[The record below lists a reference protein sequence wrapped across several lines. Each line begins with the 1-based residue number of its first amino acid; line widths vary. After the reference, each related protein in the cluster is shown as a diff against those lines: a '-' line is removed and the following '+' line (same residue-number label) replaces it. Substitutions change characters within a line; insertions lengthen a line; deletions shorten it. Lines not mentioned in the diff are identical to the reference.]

1 MFWQKKINSKSY
13 VAGTCINLA
22 FALFFGLPEL
32 KDALSLVLMVLCSVG
47 NHIFMVYALNSL
59 IESQLYDGDAV
70 NKKKLFGSIVG
81 KTLFLVVGF
90 VCLIKF
96 SPNKVLQ
103 ALSLYIFQLII
114 LGLKVLNNDAQ
125 NHARSLLIGSVN
137 CYGKWIYFYL
147 SA

>member
-13 VAGTCINLA
+13 LIGTAINVA
-22 FALFFGLPEL
+22 FAVYFGLPEL
-32 KDALSLVLMVLCSVG
+32 KDVLSLALMVLCSVG
-47 NHIFMVYALNSL
+47 NHIFMVYALSSL
-59 IESQLYDGDAV
+59 IESQLYDGDAP

-81 KTLFLVVGF
+81 KTLFLVLGF

-114 LGLKVLNNDAQ
+114 LALSIKN
-125 NHARSLLIGSVN
+125 IGKFFKK
-137 CYGKWIYFYL
+137 GPE
-147 SA
+147 

>member
-13 VAGTCINLA
+13 VTGTCINLA

-32 KDALSLVLMVLCSVG
+32 KDVLSLVLMVLCSVG

-59 IESQLYDGDAV
+59 IDSQLYVGDAV

-114 LGLKVLNNDAQ
+114 LGLSIKN
-125 NHARSLLIGSVN
+125 IGKFFKKGSE
-137 CYGKWIYFYL
+137 
-147 SA
+147 